1 MGEILYSEGSKALTQ
16 AAQRGCGA
24 PSLEVFRARLDAA
37 LGSLSWGGAAL
48 PMAGRW
54 DGVGFRVPSNPTIL

>member
-1 MGEILYSEGSKALTQ
+1 VGEILYSEGSKALTQ

-37 LGSLSWGGAAL
+37 LGSLSWGWGSPAHGRAL
-48 PMAGRW
+48 GL
-54 DGVGFRVPSNPTIL
+54 GGL